1 MVTRNDLVNFLD
13 NTLEIRNFSLD
24 ASNNGLQVE
33 GCDEVKRVLFGVDG
47 CQEIFDTAIE
57 TDCQFIFVH
66 HGISWGGGIKRWTG
80 IDAKRFAALF
90 KHGISLYAAHLPLD
104 AHPIYG
110 NNACLSDMI
119 GLVDRKPYFE
129 YDGVYLGFSGALPK
143 ACTLD
148 EIAAT
153 LSEDLEV
160 DPILRGSSDKII
172 RNVAIVSGGGGVD
185 SIFNAKA
192 AGCDLVITGEM
203 THAMHHPAME
213 LDVAVIALGHYAS
226 ETTGPLAMQKLIG
239 ETFSVETLFAE
250 IPTGL

>member
-1 MVTRNDLVNFLD
+1 MVTRNDLVKFLD
-13 NTLEIRNFSLD
+13 DTLDIRNFSLD

-33 GCDEVKRVLFGVDG
+33 GDSEVKRVLFGVDA
-47 CQEIFDTAIE
+47 CQEIFDAAIE

-66 HGISWGGGIKRWTG
+66 HGISWGGGI
-80 IDAKRFAALF
+80 
-90 KHGISLYAAHLPLD
+90 YAAHLPLD
-104 AHPIYG
+104 AHPVYG

-119 GLVDRKPYFE
+119 GLTDRKPFFE

-148 EIAAT
+148 EIAAS

-160 DPILRGSSDKII
+160 DPILRGESGKII

-203 THAMHHPAME
+203 THAMHHPAVE
-213 LDVAVIALGHYAS
+213 LNVAVMALGHYAS
-226 ETTGPLAMQKLIG
+226 ETTGPLAMQKLVG
-239 ETFSVETLFAE
+239 ETFGVETLFAE